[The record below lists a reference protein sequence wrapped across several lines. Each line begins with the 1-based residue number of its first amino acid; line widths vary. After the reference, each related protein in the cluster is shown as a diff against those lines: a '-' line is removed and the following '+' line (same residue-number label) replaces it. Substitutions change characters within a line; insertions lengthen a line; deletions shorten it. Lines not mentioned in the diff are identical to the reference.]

1 MEHSCGLYILNK
13 NNELLIVHPTLH
25 KPNINWGIP
34 KGKIDG
40 DETYLETAVRETKEE
55 TNLDIIN
62 ELLSGN
68 IEKSIELP
76 ISIYKSGK
84 KVLHSFYLK
93 INNFDSNTQLS
104 CPNTFDYK
112 GKQLP
117 ENNDFKWI
125 NINDP
130 ELDKIMHEAQIS
142 NLQIIR
148 KYINNEKQT
157 EITMLLNII
166 LLTLINRFSL

>member
-34 KGKIDG
+34 KGKIDEG
-40 DETYLETAVRETKEE
+40 ETYWETAIRETKEE
-55 TNLDIIN
+55 TNLDITYYD
-62 ELLSGN
+62 ELCS
-68 IEKSIELP
+68 LP
-76 ISIYKSGK
+76 DVVYKSK
-84 KVLHSFYLK
+84 KKILTTYYVK
-93 INNFDSNTQLS
+93 INDFDSNTSLS

-130 ELDKIMHEAQIS
+130 ELDDIMHEAQIS
-142 NLQIIR
+142 NLNIIR
-148 KYINNEKQT
+148 KYINGNK
-157 EITMLLNII
+157 
-166 LLTLINRFSL
+166 